1 MSLPHDDE
9 RTFRTQ
15 VVAAALLDDPHR
27 PQRLIAAQRAYPE
40 SLRGLWELP
49 GGKLEPGET
58 VQEALHR
65 ECREELGVRIRLL
78 EEVPGPHRQGWPL
91 SESAAMRVWTAV
103 VVGAVGGPAA
113 ETEPDDAQA
122 GPGVRTEPET
132 SHTGAPEATV
142 EALRTGR
149 QPEGADHLELR
160 WVRIGPEPLEG
171 LQEAEALPWIPA
183 DLPILDGIRRHLAG

>member
-1 MSLPHDDE
+1 MSLRNDDE

-49 GGKLEPGET
+49 GGKQEPGET

-103 VVGAVGGPAA
+103 VVGAA
-113 ETEPDDAQA
+113 EQQEADAD
-122 GPGVRTEPET
+122 
-132 SHTGAPEATV
+132 
-142 EALRTGR
+142 ALGTGR

-160 WVRIGPEPLEG
+160 WVRIGPEPIEG

>member
-1 MSLPHDDE
+1 MSLRHDDE

-49 GGKLEPGET
+49 GGKQEPGET

-65 ECREELGVRIRLL
+65 ECRGELGVRIRLL

-103 VVGAVGGPAA
+103 VVAAA
-113 ETEPDDAQA
+113 EEQEADAD
-122 GPGVRTEPET
+122 
-132 SHTGAPEATV
+132 
-142 EALRTGR
+142 ALGMGR
-149 QPEGADHLELR
+149 QAEGADHLELR
-160 WVRIGPEPLEG
+160 WVRIGPEPIEG

>member
-15 VVAAALLDDPHR
+15 VVAAALLDDPLR

-49 GGKLEPGET
+49 GGKQEPGET

-103 VVGAVGGPAA
+103 VVGAAEDPAA
-113 ETEPDDAQA
+113 ETEPDTTPA
-122 GPGVRTEPET
+122 
-132 SHTGAPEATV
+132 APQEADV
-142 EALRTGR
+142 DALRTGR

-160 WVRIGPEPLEG
+160 WVRLGPEPIEG
-171 LQEAEALPWIPA
+171 LQKAEALPWIPA

>member
-1 MSLPHDDE
+1 MSLRHDDE

-27 PQRLIAAQRAYPE
+27 PQQLIAAQRAYPE

-49 GGKLEPGET
+49 GGKQEPGET

-91 SESAAMRVWTAV
+91 SDSAAMRVWTAV
-103 VVGAVGGPAA
+103 VVGAA
-113 ETEPDDAQA
+113 EEQEADAD
-122 GPGVRTEPET
+122 
-132 SHTGAPEATV
+132 
-142 EALRTGR
+142 ALGMGR
-149 QPEGADHLELR
+149 QPEGTDHLELR
-160 WVRIGPEPLEG
+160 WVRIGPEPIEG

>member
-1 MSLPHDDE
+1 MSLRHDDE

-49 GGKLEPGET
+49 GGKQEPGET

-103 VVGAVGGPAA
+103 VVGAA
-113 ETEPDDAQA
+113 EEQEADA
-122 GPGVRTEPET
+122 
-132 SHTGAPEATV
+132 

-160 WVRIGPEPLEG
+160 WVRIGPEPIEG